1 MSSLLKLLM
10 KLLVAKLDDD
20 ADEPDDVVEEATE
33 ESDDDAD
40 KPDENEEVEGD
51 GEAVVESVQQ
61 NKQSAYAKLRVEKKE
76 AERKYQKAMEEL
88 EVARRVQPQPV
99 VNHEANREAE
109 LRKQEDDILRNP
121 EASDWQKY
129 AVQSARDARSAAQSS
144 QAALREARDF
154 KDIADFSK
162 LESSQ
167 PKTFAA
173 YKDKVEKMLTDMRAK
188 GQDAPRQELY
198 KYLVG
203 QDLVNGKLKTSTA
216 KSSASKTGGVNR
228 GSTPGARSDV
238 SSKDSGKLSES
249 EKRAKRLEN
258 VRI

>member
-1 MSSLLKLLM
+1 M
-10 KLLVAKLDDD
+10 DDD
-20 ADEPDDVVEEATE
+20 AAEPEEVVEETTE
-33 ESDDDAD
+33 ESDEDAEE
-40 KPDENEEVEGD
+40 PNEEEEVEEED
-51 GEAVVESVQQ
+51 EEVADTASQK
-61 NKQSAYAKLRVEKKE
+61 KQSAYAKLRVEKKE
-76 AERKYQKAMEEL
+76 AERKYQKAL
-88 EVARRVQPQPV
+88 EDLAAAQRVHAQPV

-121 EASDWQKY
+121 DASDWQKY

-154 KDIADFSK
+154 KDIAEFSK
-162 LESSQ
+162 FESSQ

-173 YKDKVEKMLTDMRAK
+173 YKDKVEKMLTEMRAK
-188 GQDAPRQELY
+188 GNDAPRKELY
-198 KYLVG
+198 AYLIG
-203 QDLVNGKLKTSTA
+203 KDFADGKLKTSTA
-216 KSSASKTGGVNR
+216 KSSAAKTGSVKR

-238 SSKDSGKLSES
+238 STRDSGKLSES

>member
-1 MSSLLKLLM
+1 MSSLLKLLI
-10 KLLVAKLDDD
+10 KLLVAKMDDD
-20 ADEPDDVVEEATE
+20 AAEPEEVVEETTE
-33 ESDDDAD
+33 ESDEDAEE
-40 KPDENEEVEGD
+40 PNEEEEVEEED
-51 GEAVVESVQQ
+51 EEVADTASQK
-61 NKQSAYAKLRVEKKE
+61 KQSAYAK
-76 AERKYQKAMEEL
+76 AERKYQKAL
-88 EVARRVQPQPV
+88 EDLAAAQRVHAQPV

-121 EASDWQKY
+121 DASDWQKY

-154 KDIADFSK
+154 KDIAEFSK
-162 LESSQ
+162 FESSQ

-173 YKDKVEKMLTDMRAK
+173 YKDKVEKMLTEMRAK
-188 GQDAPRQELY
+188 GNDAPRKELY
-198 KYLVG
+198 AYLIG
-203 QDLVNGKLKTSTA
+203 KDFADGKLKTSTA
-216 KSSASKTGGVNR
+216 KSSAAKTGSVKR

-238 SSKDSGKLSES
+238 STRDSGKLSES